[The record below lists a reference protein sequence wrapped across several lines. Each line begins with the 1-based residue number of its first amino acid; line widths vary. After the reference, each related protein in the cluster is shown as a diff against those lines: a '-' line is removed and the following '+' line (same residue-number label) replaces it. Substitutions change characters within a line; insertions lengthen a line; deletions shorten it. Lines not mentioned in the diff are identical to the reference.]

1 MDISAIKKMYIYHF
15 ALHRKVWDKC
25 IETLTDEQFITDL
38 DYSKGSIRNQCVH
51 LIGVD
56 ERWFARIQGVPLP
69 DFPTNEAHTTKASVR
84 ARWDEAE
91 KSIMAYLNTLTDAD
105 LIRILSYD
113 MPHRGGMKT
122 NQVWEILV
130 HVVNHGTDHRAQ
142 ILAMLHQMG
151 APTLE
156 QDMMLYWWE

>member
-1 MDISAIKKMYIYHF
+1 MNIEAIKKMYVYHF
-15 ALHRKVWDKC
+15 AMHRKVWDTC
-25 IETLTDEQFITDL
+25 IETLADEQFITDL

-51 LIGVD
+51 VIGVD

-69 DFPTNEAHTTKASVR
+69 DFPADEAYTTKASVR

-91 KSIMAYLNTLTDAD
+91 KIIMAYLNTLTDAD
-105 LIRILSYD
+105 LSRVLSYD

-122 NQVWEILV
+122 NPVWEILV
-130 HVVNHGTDHRAQ
+130 HVINHGTDHRAQ

-156 QDMMLYWWE
+156 QDMMLYWWG